1 MSFAEPEAITL
12 TTICNG
18 GVPEVFARE
27 LAEVLANIADPNTE
41 PEKLRG
47 LTLKFTFKPLEDRSG
62 AIVSFSCRPALQPVK
77 VATSPVF
84 LSKHSGQLQ
93 AYAMDHR
100 QVQMFGGDES
110 PTKTVA
116 IVK

>member
-1 MSFAEPEAITL
+1 MEPESITL

-41 PEKLRG
+41 ADKTRG
-47 LTLKFTFKPLEDRSG
+47 LTLKFTFKPLDDRTG
-62 AIVSFSCRPALQPVK
+62 AIVSFSCRPVLQPVK

-84 LSKHSGQLQ
+84 LSRHSGQLQ
-93 AYAMDHR
+93 AYALDHR
-100 QVQMFGGDES
+100 QVSMFGGAEEEKKAVS
-110 PTKTVA
+110 

>member
-1 MSFAEPEAITL
+1 MSFAEPEAISL

-18 GVPEVFARE
+18 SVPEVFARE
-27 LAEVLANIADPNTE
+27 LAAVLANIADPNTE

-47 LTLKFTFKPLEDRSG
+47 LTLKFTFKPLDDRSG
-62 AIVSFSCRPALQPVK
+62 AIVSFSCRPTLQPVK

-84 LSKHSGQLQ
+84 LSTHSGELH

-100 QVQMFGGDES
+100 QVQLFGGDENAG
-110 PTKTVA
+110 KTVA